1 MSERNK
7 SSLIK
12 ILFLFFL
19 LIQVQTVDITL
30 TSSMTDT
37 EESTYTI
44 SSNVLTLTSDGGEYT
59 ISGTCS
65 ECQIAVAKEITTT
78 ITLNSITID
87 NSATGP
93 FVIKKNAVVNLILEG
108 ESTITDKETDE
119 SSSDYEGA
127 GLKFKSSSSVTISG
141 SGKLNVI
148 STIKNGI
155 KGGASA
161 DLIINGGT
169 LKITAVNN
177 GLASDNSV
185 TINDGTLII
194 TTSEGDGIKSD
205 PDDDDTE
212 SEGIVTINGGTFN
225 ISSYNDGIQAKKK
238 LTITGGNFNIK
249 TYTDGSSSSN
259 FDKDEESA
267 KGLKCSSNETD
278 LLLNITGG
286 TFVLN
291 TADDSIHSDGNISI
305 TGGTFEISSGDDAVH
320 ADQYLILGKE
330 NADNSLI
337 NLKVTKSYEGLEG
350 AYIYIYSGTYNII
363 ASDDGINS
371 AGDTDE
377 ECEQGGNGNQP
388 GGNGNQPGGQPGGG
402 PGGFRRIENK
412 YPRNLRGLAECY
424 SFHMYIYG
432 GEIYVNAEAD
442 GLDANGNIVIS
453 GGNITVW
460 GAQSGSD
467 GDPIDMDGSLTITG
481 GTLLAGGNY
490 AMTQIDR
497 DATNSQKYISK
508 TNSYSANKVIYIVS
522 DDTTIRTITIP
533 KNIQYLYYTSPNVDS
548 SYSFSESAGS
558 KASSNSES
566 TSTSSSDTS
575 STGSS
580 STTSSDTSNS
590 ESTSTSSSDNSNSTN
605 DNSTDEI
612 FTIFSSSLKLTI
624 NVIYLIAFVIF
635 L

>member
-1 MSERNK
+1 MSERKK

-12 ILFLFFL
+12 ILFLLFL

-108 ESTITDKETDE
+108 ESAITDKETNE
-119 SSSDYEGA
+119 TSTDYEGA
-127 GLKFKSSSSVTISG
+127 GLKFKSSSSLIISG

-155 KGGASA
+155 KGGVSA

-169 LKITAVNN
+169 LNITAVNN

-185 TINDGTLII
+185 TINDGILII

-225 ISSYNDGIQAKKK
+225 ISSYSDGIQAKKK

-259 FDKDEESA
+259 FDGDEESA

-286 TFVLN
+286 TFILN

-305 TGGTFEISSGDDAVH
+305 TGGTFEISSGDDGVH

-337 NLKVTKSYEGLEG
+337 NLKVTESYEGIEG
-350 AYIYIYSGTYNII
+350 TYIYIYSPTYNIV

-377 ECEQGGNGNQP
+377 ECEQGGNENQP
-388 GGNGNQPGGQPGGG
+388 GGNGNQPGGG
-402 PGGFRRIENK
+402 PSGFRRIENK

-432 GEIYVNAEAD
+432 GEIYVNAEGD
-442 GLDANGNIVIS
+442 GLDANGNIEIS

-467 GDPIDMDGSLTITG
+467 GDPIDLEGSLTITG
-481 GTLLAGGNY
+481 GTLFAGGNY
-490 AMTQIDR
+490 GMTQIDR
-497 DATNSQKYISK
+497 DATNSQKYIYK
-508 TNSYSANKVIYIVS
+508 TSTYNANNVIYIVS

-548 SYSFSESAGS
+548 TYSFSESAGS
-558 KASSNSES
+558 NTASNSE
-566 TSTSSSDTS
+566 STSSSDTS
-575 STGSS
+575 STGS
-580 STTSSDTSNS
+580 TTSSDTSNS
-590 ESTSTSSSDNSNSTN
+590 ADNSNSTN
-605 DNSTDEI
+605 DNSTEEI
-612 FTIFSSSLKLTI
+612 FTIFSSSLKLAI
-624 NVIYLIAFVIF
+624 NAIYLIAFVIF